1 MNARQARN
9 VSQASPSCP
18 ERFYWFLWRG
28 DIVSV
33 EVRTIY
39 FNSFFLF
46 LCLALTEPTETDPTR
61 SKYAP
66 NHPYLLVVD
75 QRKAWEKRTSSVH
88 QSHPAKGD
96 KDPARRISFSFYT
109 QFRKSLVD
117 RIHSQEEF
125 K

>member
-1 MNARQARN
+1 MIEKKEFPPDRKRLLPLRVVKNYR
-9 VSQASPSCP
+9 
-18 ERFYWFLWRG
+18 EL
-28 DIVSV
+28 
-33 EVRTIY
+33 
-39 FNSFFLF
+39 
-46 LCLALTEPTETDPTR
+46 
-61 SKYAP
+61 
-66 NHPYLLVVD
+66 LLVVD